1 MSVMTGYEISQKN
14 GLSTW
19 KLIGLTIITGVAF
32 CIYWMKK
39 ITELVEA
46 FSGKRV
52 WKDSTFIVVLFLFFG
67 LTSLVG
73 FFWGGVLGAS
83 GVTPGSEAF
92 YAELMQPLDTCR
104 FLSVWVV
111 IFMVIQWSFSMR
123 REITLY
129 AITKLGMSE
138 YKMNAF
144 YTLIF
149 NVAYIN
155 YCLNDLGDEDLLQR
169 AREDQRVRQMKN
181 SELQS

>member
-14 GLSTW
+14 GLSTS
-19 KLIGLTIITGVAF
+19 KLFWLAIITNQAF
-32 CIYWMKK
+32 LYYWMKK
-39 ITELVEA
+39 MTELVEA

-52 WKDSTFIVVLFLFFG
+52 WKDSAFIILLSLLLWVPFICLHGALDLGSSAFFG
-67 LTSLVG
+67 IMG
-73 FFWGGVLGAS
+73 CFFLAG
-83 GVTPGSEAF
+83 TI
-92 YAELMQPLDTCR
+92 M
-104 FLSVWVV
+104 
-111 IFMVIQWSFSMR
+111 IFQWSFSMR

-149 NVAYIN
+149 NVYYIN

-169 AREDQRVRQMKN
+169 AREDQRVRQMKTLQTP
-181 SELQS
+181 ELDTTLET

>member
-19 KLIGLTIITGVAF
+19 KLLGLAIITNQAF
-32 CIYWMKK
+32 LYYWMKK
-39 ITELVEA
+39 MTELVEV

-52 WKDSTFIVVLFLFFG
+52 WKDSAFIILLSLLLWVPFICLDGALSDLGSSASFG
-67 LTSLVG
+67 IMGWFCLA
-73 FFWGGVLGAS
+73 GAIMI
-83 GVTPGSEAF
+83 
-92 YAELMQPLDTCR
+92 L
-104 FLSVWVV
+104 
-111 IFMVIQWSFSMR
+111 QWSFSMR

-144 YTLIF
+144 YTFIF
-149 NVAYIN
+149 NVYYIN

-181 SELQS
+181 SELRS

>member
-14 GLSTW
+14 GLSTS
-19 KLIGLTIITGVAF
+19 KLFWLAIITNQAF
-32 CIYWMKK
+32 LYYWMKK
-39 ITELVEA
+39 MTELVEV

-52 WKDSTFIVVLFLFFG
+52 WKDSTFIILLSFLLWVPFICLHGALSGLGSSASFG
-67 LTSLVG
+67 IMGWFYLA
-73 FFWGGVLGAS
+73 GAI
-83 GVTPGSEAF
+83 
-92 YAELMQPLDTCR
+92 M
-104 FLSVWVV
+104 
-111 IFMVIQWSFSMR
+111 IFQWSFSMR

-149 NVAYIN
+149 NVYYIN

-181 SELQS
+181 SELRS